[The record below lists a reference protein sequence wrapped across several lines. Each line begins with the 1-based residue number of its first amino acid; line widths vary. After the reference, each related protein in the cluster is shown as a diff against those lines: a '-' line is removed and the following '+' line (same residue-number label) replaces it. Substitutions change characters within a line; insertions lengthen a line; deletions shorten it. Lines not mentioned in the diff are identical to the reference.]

1 VHVLVFYPLLT
12 RLHIQDLHY
21 IYAILTFPLPQE
33 NEALASAHNCS
44 NQGQFFSPVLL
55 FCFCFESVG
64 EPEFES
70 VGEPEFESVGEP
82 EFESVGEPEFE
93 SVDKPEFESVGKPEF
108 ESVCEPEF
116 ESFGEPEFESVGKP
130 EFESVGK
137 PEFESVGKP
146 EFESVGEPE
155 FESVGEPEFFSRYC
169 DSLRARRFGDRVPV
183 RARFSA
189 PVQIGAGDHPVSYT
203 MGTGRKAAR
212 AWSRQPISN

>member
-1 VHVLVFYPLLT
+1 MHVLVFYPLLT

-70 VGEPEFESVGEP
+70 V
-82 EFESVGEPEFE
+82 
-93 SVDKPEFESVGKPEF
+93 DKPEFESVGKPEF

-116 ESFGEPEFESVGKP
+116 ESF
-130 EFESVGK
+130 
-137 PEFESVGKP
+137 
-146 EFESVGEPE
+146 GEPE

>member
-1 VHVLVFYPLLT
+1 MHVLVFYPLLT

-70 VGEPEFESVGEP
+70 VGEPEF
-82 EFESVGEPEFE
+82 
-93 SVDKPEFESVGKPEF
+93 
-108 ESVCEPEF
+108 
-116 ESFGEPEFESVGKP
+116 
-130 EFESVGK
+130 
-137 PEFESVGKP
+137 
-146 EFESVGEPE
+146 
-155 FESVGEPEFFSRYC
+155 FSRYC